1 MNHLPKRHETTGKVF
16 TQPSQTIPDQTM
28 SIATILRKYARGE
41 QFSQRTPIYTEEET
55 NGIDPRTLDLSE
67 IHEMRI
73 NNQKFIDETRE
84 KLQKQSAEKESQK
97 RAAEVE
103 REVQLRTKQALEQH
117 GKGSQ
122 ETSSTT

>member
-1 MNHLPKRHETTGKVF
+1 MNHLPKRHDTKGKEF

-28 SIATILRKYARGE
+28 SIATILKKYARGE
-41 QFSQRTPIYTEEET
+41 QFSQRTPIYTDEET

-67 IHEMRI
+67 IHELRI

-84 KLQKQSAEKESQK
+84 KLQKQSADKEKQK
-97 RAAEVE
+97 RDAEVE

-117 GKGSQ
+117 SKGGQ
-122 ETSSTT
+122 ETLATT